1 MARRNDGFLDLV
13 VELPWWVGVIVAG
26 LAYAV
31 MRYMIPSIV
40 SDSPFTAALGQVSY
54 GLAPYGAGLTL
65 LAAGVSAIRS
75 LLEYLRGHRQHTA
88 SPRIDPP
95 PSRGPRPVVQR
106 PAPRASTQSGGPV
119 ERRPVTVASRPC
131 PRCGGALVMRRA
143 SRGAH
148 AGSSFWGCSSY
159 PKCRHTE
166 DVTA

>member
-1 MARRNDGFLDLV
+1 MARRNDGFLDMV
-13 VELPWWVGVIVAG
+13 VELPWWVGVIFAG
-26 LAYAV
+26 LVYAV
-31 MRYMIPSIV
+31 MRYMIPSIT
-40 SDSPFTAALGQVSY
+40 SDSPSTAALGQVSH

-75 LLEYLRGHRQHTA
+75 LLEYLRGHGQRTA
-88 SPRIDPP
+88 SRRVDPS
-95 PSRGPRPVVQR
+95 PSRGPRPVEQR
-106 PAPRASTQSGGPV
+106 SAAPFAAQPRGSVDHRAVAT
-119 ERRPVTVASRPC
+119 ASRAC

-166 DVTA
+166 DITA